1 MVKVV
6 AKVGP
11 RAGVKAAVKAVVMAA
26 AQVAVKVALKAGG
39 VLKPAVMAAAPV
51 AAARAAA
58 TLGQKAEATTVAV
71 ARVPSANRAAPA
83 RCQKARQ
90 KRTPL
95 RWPLS
100 TPFPVAPPLNRAMR
114 TRANRPQHAA
124 DAAGVG
130 AAAGTAMKRAT
141 VLA

>member
-11 RAGVKAAVKAVVMAA
+11 RAVVRVVEKAAVMAA
-26 AQVAVKVALKAGG
+26 AQAAVKVAPKAGG

-58 TLGQKAEATTVAV
+58 TLERKAEATTVAV
-71 ARVPSANRAAPA
+71 ARAPSANRAAPA
-83 RCQKARQ
+83 RCQKVRQ

-100 TPFPVAPPLNRAMR
+100 TPFPVAPPPNRAMR
-114 TRANRPQHAA
+114 TRANRPQHAVA
-124 DAAGVG
+124 AAGVG
-130 AAAGTAMKRAT
+130 AVAGTATKRAT